1 MQRIGYS
8 ALETLQSYKIKFEK
22 ENIEKE
28 KSENACFKT
37 LSSNLEI
44 FFICFI
50 LLENVIVTMSF
61 RYEVPQNV
69 KANLNFAKAKG
80 MKEIHALC
88 HRDPSRCQD
97 DIFIELESK

>member
-1 MQRIGYS
+1 M
-8 ALETLQSYKIKFEK
+8 
-22 ENIEKE
+22 N
-28 KSENACFKT
+28 
-37 LSSNLEI
+37 
-44 FFICFI
+44 
-50 LLENVIVTMSF
+50 F